1 MSHKILSPELA
12 QLLFLVVAL
21 SMALTPFLAEAG
33 QKVGKAFGKNELKVR
48 LKRHTR
54 RVLQAPPLNYM
65 HAKYRRIWSN
75 IITESNHSI
84 SNNFIRLEYI

>member
-48 LKRHTR
+48 LKPHTQC
-54 RVLQAPPLNYM
+54 VTSSP
-65 HAKYRRIWSN
+65 
-75 IITESNHSI
+75 T
-84 SNNFIRLEYI
+84 